1 MFQFYCFALNFNGIY
16 FMEITII
23 IIVNNMYIIKNKLA
37 LIGALL

>member
-1 MFQFYCFALNFNGIY
+1 
-16 FMEITII
+16 MEITII